1 MKKIKSWIEAVRLH
15 TLPISIS
22 GVFAGISCALIS
34 GKFIFTPALLCLLF
48 AITAQIT
55 ANLANDYFDFKNGID
70 DKDRDGFKRVL
81 TVGEISPNEMKIGT
95 IISFILTSIIG
106 CCLLFFG
113 KWWMLPVGIIIV
125 IFALAYSAGPYP
137 LSHHGLG
144 DIAVLIFF
152 GIVPVTLTCYLL
164 NGNWSNLYLSFPTSI
179 ASGLLAVNVLIVNN
193 YRDVKSDAKNN
204 KRTTAVI
211 FGREKLGIAYLA
223 SGIIA
228 MLLLFPIWRIFSYY
242 GLIIPI
248 IYIFLHVNTWKQLI
262 HNEGSVLNGVLQKT
276 AMNMIIFTIL
286 FLAAA
291 IIYYFVR

>member
-1 MKKIKSWIEAVRLH
+1 MEKIKPWIEAVRLH

-34 GKFIFTPALLCLLF
+34 GKFAFTPALLCLLF

-81 TVGEISPNEMKIGT
+81 TVGEIKPNEMKIGT
-95 IISFILTSIIG
+95 IMSFILTSIIG

-164 NGNWSNLYLSFPTSI
+164 NGNWSNLYLSLPTSI

-193 YRDVKSDAKNN
+193 YRDVESDAKNN

-211 FGREKLGIAYLA
+211 FGR
-223 SGIIA
+223 
-228 MLLLFPIWRIFSYY
+228 
-242 GLIIPI
+242 
-248 IYIFLHVNTWKQLI
+248 
-262 HNEGSVLNGVLQKT
+262 
-276 AMNMIIFTIL
+276 
-286 FLAAA
+286 
-291 IIYYFVR
+291 

>member
-164 NGNWSNLYLSFPTSI
+164 NGNWSNLYLSLPTSI

-193 YRDVKSDAKNN
+193 YRDVESDAKNN

-228 MLLLFPIWRIFSYY
+228 MLLLFPIWKIFSYY

-248 IYIFLHVNTWKQLI
+248 IYIFLHVNTWKTLI

>member
-164 NGNWSNLYLSFPTSI
+164 NGNWSNLYLSLPTSI
-179 ASGLLAVNVLIVNN
+179 ASGLLSVNVLIVNN
-193 YRDVKSDAKNN
+193 YRDVESDAKKN

-248 IYIFLHVNTWKQLI
+248 IYIFLHVNTWKTLI

>member
-34 GKFIFTPALLCLLF
+34 GNFAFTPAILCLLF

-164 NGNWSNLYLSFPTSI
+164 NGNWSNLYLSLPTSI

-193 YRDVKSDAKNN
+193 YRDVESDAKNN

-211 FGREKLGIAYLA
+211 FGREKMGIAYLA

-291 IIYYFVR
+291 IIYYFVK

>member
-34 GKFIFTPALLCLLF
+34 GNFAFTPAILCLLF

-164 NGNWSNLYLSFPTSI
+164 NGNWSNLYLSLPTSI

-193 YRDVKSDAKNN
+193 YRDVESDAKNN

-248 IYIFLHVNTWKQLI
+248 IYIFLHVNTWKTLI
-262 HNEGSVLNGVLQKT
+262 HNAGPVLNGVLQKT

-291 IIYYFVR
+291 IIYYFVK

>member
-164 NGNWSNLYLSFPTSI
+164 NGNWSNLYLSLPTSI

-193 YRDVKSDAKNN
+193 YRDVESDAKNN

-248 IYIFLHVNTWKQLI
+248 IYIFLHVNTWKTLI

-291 IIYYFVR
+291 IIYYCVK

>member
-34 GKFIFTPALLCLLF
+34 GKFVFTPALLCLLF

-164 NGNWSNLYLSFPTSI
+164 NGNWSNLYLSLPTSI

-193 YRDVKSDAKNN
+193 YRDVESDAKKN

-248 IYIFLHVNTWKQLI
+248 IYIFLHVNTWKTLI

-291 IIYYFVR
+291 IIYYFVK

>member
-164 NGNWSNLYLSFPTSI
+164 NGNWSNLYLSLPTSI

-193 YRDVKSDAKNN
+193 YRDVESDAKNN

-248 IYIFLHVNTWKQLI
+248 IYIFLHVNTWKTLI

-291 IIYYFVR
+291 IIYYFFK

>member
-34 GKFIFTPALLCLLF
+34 GNFVFTPAILCLLF

-164 NGNWSNLYLSFPTSI
+164 NGNWSNLYLSLPTSI

-193 YRDVKSDAKNN
+193 YRDVESDAKNN

-223 SGIIA
+223 LGIIA
-228 MLLLFPIWRIFSYY
+228 MLLLFPIWKIFSYY

-248 IYIFLHVNTWKQLI
+248 IYIFLHVNTWKTLI

>member
-164 NGNWSNLYLSFPTSI
+164 NGNWSNLYLSLPTSI

-193 YRDVKSDAKNN
+193 YRDIESDAKKN

-248 IYIFLHVNTWKQLI
+248 IYIFLHVNTWKTLI

-291 IIYYFVR
+291 IIYYFVK

>member
-34 GKFIFTPALLCLLF
+34 GKFAFTPAILCLLF

-164 NGNWSNLYLSFPTSI
+164 NGNWSNLYLSLPTSI

-193 YRDVKSDAKNN
+193 YRDVESDAKKN

-248 IYIFLHVNTWKQLI
+248 IYIFLHVNTWKTLI
-262 HNEGSVLNGVLQKT
+262 HNEGPVLNGVLQKT

-291 IIYYFVR
+291 IIYYFVK

>member
-1 MKKIKSWIEAVRLH
+1 
-15 TLPISIS
+15 
-22 GVFAGISCALIS
+22 ALIS
-34 GKFIFTPALLCLLF
+34 GNFLFTPAILCLLF

-164 NGNWSNLYLSFPTSI
+164 NGNWSNLYLSLPTSI

-193 YRDVKSDAKNN
+193 YRDVESDAKNN

-262 HNEGSVLNGVLQKT
+262 HNEGPILNGVLQKT

-291 IIYYFVR
+291 IIYYCVK

>member
-164 NGNWSNLYLSFPTSI
+164 NGNWSNLYLSLPTSI

-193 YRDVKSDAKNN
+193 YRDIESDAKNN

-248 IYIFLHVNTWKQLI
+248 IYIFLHVNTWKTLI

-291 IIYYFVR
+291 IIYYFVK

>member
-1 MKKIKSWIEAVRLH
+1 MKKIKPWIEAVRLH

-70 DKDRDGFKRVL
+70 DKDRAGFKRVL

-164 NGNWSNLYLSFPTSI
+164 NGNWSNLYLSLPTSI

-193 YRDVKSDAKNN
+193 YRDVESDAKNN

-248 IYIFLHVNTWKQLI
+248 IYIFLHVNTWKTLI

-291 IIYYFVR
+291 IIYYFVK